1 MDYVPIYLTLSL
13 ENGLFKFCKHKIY
26 FFIVLNALN
35 LYMFC
40 MNSKYFTY
48 YLGFWH
54 FPICVFFFYHFQ
66 VLHLFSSSQ
75 RPINKTQC
83 PSLDQ
88 IPRVWVQDLHMPKY
102 NDDGHNSNLKI
113 ITIYNQSIII
123 TMEALSHLSGVSE
136 FLSYTSA
143 LNPVESNIQ
152 LIRYVHIIMYSP
164 NIVTNGMHIL

>member
-1 MDYVPIYLTLSL
+1 
-13 ENGLFKFCKHKIY
+13 
-26 FFIVLNALN
+26 
-35 LYMFC
+35 
-40 MNSKYFTY
+40 
-48 YLGFWH
+48 
-54 FPICVFFFYHFQ
+54 
-66 VLHLFSSSQ
+66 
-75 RPINKTQC
+75 
-83 PSLDQ
+83 
-88 IPRVWVQDLHMPKY
+88 MPKY